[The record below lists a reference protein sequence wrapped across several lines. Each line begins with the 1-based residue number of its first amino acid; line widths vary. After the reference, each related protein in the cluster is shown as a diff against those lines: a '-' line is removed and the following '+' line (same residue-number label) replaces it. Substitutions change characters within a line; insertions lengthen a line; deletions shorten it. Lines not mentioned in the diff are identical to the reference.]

1 MYRQRED
8 AAIPDTAAH
17 PPRTLVT
24 NQDALRDLLA
34 TGCDAL
40 YRYIFY
46 RIGSDSSAAEEVLQ
60 QTVEVAL
67 SHAGLP
73 STKAEQEGWLRGV
86 AKNLIR
92 RHWRVSKRDAITQPA
107 STNGNGSALLTAIS
121 DEMRPDS
128 KAMKRESIDQLMLAV
143 SDLAMDDQWLLY
155 EFYRHGRT
163 RSQIAKSLGVT
174 EKSVQSR
181 LYRLRLRLREKL
193 DAPEGMV

>member
-8 AAIPDTAAH
+8 AAIPETGVNSLRSNGSNH
-17 PPRTLVT
+17 E
-24 NQDALRDLLA
+24 ALRDLLA

-40 YRYIFY
+40 YRYIYY
-46 RIGSDSSAAEEVLQ
+46 RIGSDRAAAEEVLQ

-67 SHAGLP
+67 GHKGLP
-73 STKAEQEGWLRGV
+73 NTKAEQEGWLRGV

-92 RHWRVSKRDAITQPA
+92 RHWRISKREAITQPA

-143 SDLAMDDQWLLY
+143 SDLATDDQWLLY

-163 RSQIAKSLGVT
+163 RSQIAQSLGVT